1 MPGKLIVGTIET
13 QNIKFDSDTTGMTI
27 NDSGIVDMAVN
38 NNITLF
44 TKNGNIDTASASA
57 VTMTGWSQ
65 ANSQSNFGF
74 QQVGTTWTE
83 SSGSFKTTRLG
94 VYRVYL
100 ECHIQTLT
108 STGPRYIQLDI
119 TYTPNGGS
127 LIGGDI
133 YSNTPY
139 TGDTTY
145 DMHTRSKVF
154 NITHADDAITTRIGS
169 VQSIRVRGADANDFD
184 TTLMFEWL
192 APPV

>member
-1 MPGKLIVGTIET
+1 MASELHVDAIKHSGGT
-13 QNIKFDSDTTGMTI
+13 SAMTI
-27 NDSGIVDMAVN
+27 DSSGLVSMPVN
-38 NNITLF
+38 NNITQF
-44 TKNGNIDTASASA
+44 SKNGNQDTSSASA
-57 VTMTGWSQ
+57 VIMTGWTQ
-65 ANSQSNFGF
+65 MNSQSNFGF
-74 QQVGTTWTE
+74 QQVGTAWAE
-83 SSGSFKTTRLG
+83 SSGEFSTTRLG

-119 TYTPNGGS
+119 ALSPNSGGT
-127 LIGGDI
+127 IAGDI

-145 DMHTRSKVF
+145 DLHTRCKIF
-154 NITHADDAITTRIGS
+154 NITHTNDKIHTRIGS
-169 VQSIRVRGADANDFD
+169 VQNIRVRGADANDFD

>member
-1 MPGKLIVGTIET
+1 MASTLKVNTIQHT
-13 QNIKFDSDTTGMTI
+13 GGTTGMTI
-27 NDSGIVDMAVN
+27 DSAGIVDLSVN
-38 NNITLF
+38 NNITMF
-44 TKNGNIDTASASA
+44 TKNGNQDTSSASA

-65 ANSQSNFGF
+65 MNSQSNFGF
-74 QQVGTTWTE
+74 QQVGTAWTE
-83 SSGSFKTTRLG
+83 SSGTFKTTRLG

-108 STGPRYIQLDI
+108 TTGPRYIQLDI

-127 LIGGDI
+127 TIGGDI

-139 TGDTTY
+139 TGDITY
-145 DMHTRSKVF
+145 DMHTRCKYY
-154 NITHADDAITTRIGS
+154 NITHVDDAITTRIGS
-169 VQSIRVRGADANDFD
+169 VQNIRVRGGGATEFD

>member
-1 MPGKLIVGTIET
+1 MSNLLV
-13 QNIKFDSDTTGMTI
+13 QNIKHTNGTTAMTVDSAGV
-27 NDSGIVDMAVN
+27 VDVPIN

-44 TKNGNIDTASASA
+44 TKNGNHDTSSASA

-74 QQVGTTWTE
+74 QQVGTAFTE
-83 SSGSFKTTRLG
+83 SSGLFKTSRLG

-119 TYTPNGGS
+119 TYTPNGVS
-127 LIGGDI
+127 LVGGDI

-139 TGDTTY
+139 AGDTTY
-145 DMHTRSKVF
+145 DVHTRCKLY
-154 NITHADDAITTRIGS
+154 NITHVDDAITTRIGS
-169 VQSIRVRGADANDFD
+169 VQNIRVRGGDANDFD

>member
-1 MPGKLIVGTIET
+1 MSNLLV
-13 QNIKFDSDTTGMTI
+13 QNIKHTNGTTAMTVDSA
-27 NDSGIVDMAVN
+27 GIVDVPVN
-38 NNITLF
+38 NNITQF
-44 TKNGNIDTASASA
+44 TKNGNQDTSSASA

-65 ANSQSNFGF
+65 MNSQSNFGF
-74 QQVGTTWTE
+74 QQVGTAWTE
-83 SSGSFKTTRLG
+83 SSGSFKTSRLG

-127 LIGGDI
+127 LVGGDI

-145 DMHTRSKVF
+145 DVHTRCKYY
-154 NITHADDAITTRIGS
+154 NITHVDDVILTRIGS
-169 VQSIRVRGADANDFD
+169 VQNIRVRGGGATEFD